1 MIIPFCVC
9 IILILILIYLTYKK
23 QNKFNKECFSSN
35 TEYSTSK
42 KSSNN
47 FSIKNNSILPD
58 INKLFVISLDTDTG
72 AKKWKS
78 MQNTILGNRLTKFT
92 GVYGKLLNIE
102 HPKYNNLIKRDW
114 DYGSWKYGRRDIV
127 EMSDSELGCCLSHF
141 NVWNKVVED
150 DIDVAMILEDDAI
163 RYNKKFIDITDDII
177 KTAPKNWDI
186 ILLGFMI
193 PNRYLKDETKVGD
206 FYKVKEFVLAHS
218 YLISNK
224 GANKLIH
231 KTPINAPIDTWM
243 SLQSPTVNIYRHNYI
258 VTNKNLIQSNLVA
271 QSDTV
276 GKGEIEHTNHI
287 F

>member
-1 MIIPFCVC
+1 MITPFCICV
-9 IILILILIYLTYKK
+9 ILILILIYLTYKK
-23 QNKFNKECFSSN
+23 KNKFN
-35 TEYSTSK
+35 TEYFTPISHSLSKTAVST
-42 KSSNN
+42 
-47 FSIKNNSILPD
+47 INNSILPD
-58 INKLFVISLDTDTG
+58 ISKFYVISLDTDTG
-72 AKKWKS
+72 VKKWTS
-78 MQNTILGNRLTKFT
+78 MKKTILSSRLTKFPAT
-92 GVYGKLLNIE
+92 YGKLVNIE
-102 HPKYNNLIKRDW
+102 HPKYNNIIKRDW
-114 DYGSWKYGRRDIV
+114 DYGNWKYGRRDIV

-150 DIDVAMILEDDAI
+150 NIDVAMILEDDAI

-193 PNRYLKDETKVGD
+193 PNRYLKDEIKVGD
-206 FYKVKEFVLAHS
+206 FYKVNEFVLAHS

-224 GANKLIH
+224 GAIKLIH

-243 SLQSPTVNIYRHNYI
+243 SLQSSTINIYRHNYI
-258 VTNKNLIQSNLVA
+258 ISNKKMIHSNLVA